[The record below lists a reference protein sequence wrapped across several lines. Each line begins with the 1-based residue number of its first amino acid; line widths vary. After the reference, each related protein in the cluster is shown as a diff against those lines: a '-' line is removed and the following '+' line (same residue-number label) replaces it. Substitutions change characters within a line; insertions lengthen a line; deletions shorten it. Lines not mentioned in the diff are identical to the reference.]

1 MNNFPPRW
9 RGGGI
14 RTNGSLLARAPMAPF
29 FLARSVDIFIYSAR
43 AAAVRAK
50 PPLIQTRTASGG
62 GHRAFHSF
70 HEHRAAVSIAIGNG
84 VNDHES
90 ITLLSPP
97 LTSIL
102 ASPPSL
108 YSSCTAFLVL
118 QDRIFCI
125 FQSLRITLKRVA
137 F

>member
-1 MNNFPPRW
+1 
-9 RGGGI
+9 
-14 RTNGSLLARAPMAPF
+14 MAPF

-62 GHRAFHSF
+62 HRAFHSF
-70 HEHRAAVSIAIGNG
+70 HERRAAASIAIGNG

-108 YSSCTAFLVL
+108 FSSCAAFLVL
-118 QDRIFCI
+118 QDQIL
-125 FQSLRITLKRVA
+125 SLFRFFKEVLSRVA